1 MLLGLLGSVQAM
13 LRIGMTR
20 GLLQEVQP
28 QTTPALRPDTW
39 NHAGPW
45 ETPAPASCSNG
56 HGFSGPL
63 VEFCLCLR
71 TVTLLLLWAPVPAF
85 DCLLGEKKWEKKSLI
100 FLYFKRSVQS
110 LCRRKTLSELP
121 QLSVHTQ
128 LSGGDVEGHGSQ

>member
-1 MLLGLLGSVQAM
+1 MSFEQAMLLGLLGSVQAM

-85 DCLLGEKKWEKKSLI
+85 DCLLGEKSGKKKLNFSLLQKICTKSL
-100 FLYFKRSVQS
+100 Q
-110 LCRRKTLSELP
+110 EENA
-121 QLSVHTQ
+121 Q
-128 LSGGDVEGHGSQ
+128 